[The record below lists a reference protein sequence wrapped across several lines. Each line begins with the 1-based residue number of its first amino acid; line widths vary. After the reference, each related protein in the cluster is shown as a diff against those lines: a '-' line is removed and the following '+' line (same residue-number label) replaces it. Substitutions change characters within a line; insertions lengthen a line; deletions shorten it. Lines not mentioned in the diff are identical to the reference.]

1 MRPRVP
7 CTALL
12 LLATCASSCQT
23 TVSGRAI
30 GNRLGNSLQGLI
42 SGSGHFLTAE
52 ITRATT
58 LPGSVGRIPRI
69 RLGKLRGFLPAI
81 QQGSTSIAA
90 GIKDLPKSLRA
101 VSGHALHEASQKLR
115 ALLSDRHPRL
125 QPSAIL
131 QQWRTDLGKTADVLG
146 LNNPVLPGPGDLDR
160 TEDPHQVGRRLTWI
174 ERLLSRF

>member
-12 LLATCASSCQT
+12 LLASCASSCQS
-23 TVSGRAI
+23 TVSGRVI
-30 GNRLGNSLQGLI
+30 ENRIGNSLQGLI
-42 SGSGHFLTAE
+42 SGSGRFLTNE
-52 ITRATT
+52 ITRGTT
-58 LPGSVGRIPRI
+58 LTRTVVRIPRI
-69 RLGKLRGFLPAI
+69 RSGELGGLLSAI
-81 QQGSTSIAA
+81 QQDGPSVVAQL
-90 GIKDLPKSLRA
+90 KDLPKSLHA

-115 ALLSDRHPRL
+115 ALLSGRHPRL
-125 QPSAIL
+125 QPAAIL
-131 QQWRTDLGKTADVLG
+131 QQWRTDLRKTADVLG